1 MKDLWNLFIAHWA
14 IPLASWIFGTFTGAA
29 FRWFY
34 PSRKEWKEERREKAE
49 RKLDAEVLRVLDGVE
64 ILTSARIAEIMKAER
79 ERVTGSLNRLELKAW
94 VQSDSG
100 TMDNPA
106 RVYWTLER

>member
-1 MKDLWNLFIAHWA
+1 MTNPWDSFIAHWA
-14 IPLASWIFGTFTGAA
+14 IPVASWIFGTFMGAT

-49 RKLDAEVLRVLDGVE
+49 RKMDADVLRALAGGV
-64 ILTSARIAEIMKAER
+64 ILTSAWIADGMKAER
-79 ERVTGSLNRLELKAW
+79 EQVIESLDRLEHKGR

-106 RVYWTLER
+106 RVYWILE

>member
-1 MKDLWNLFIAHWA
+1 M
-14 IPLASWIFGTFTGAA
+14 GAT

-34 PSRKEWKEERREKAE
+34 PSRKEWRAGRQEKAE
-49 RKLDAEVLRVLDGVE
+49 RKMDADVLRALAGGV
-64 ILTSARIAEIMKAER
+64 ILTSAWIADGIKAER
-79 ERVTGSLNRLELKAW
+79 EQVIESLDRLEHKGR

-106 RVYWTLER
+106 RVYWILE